1 MNAQRAPRLSLDL
14 LRAFRSAARHLSFT
28 RAAREQ
34 FVTQSAI
41 SRAIR
46 TLEEQLGQP
55 LFHRVNR
62 ALTLTHAG
70 EELYRASD
78 EALGLID
85 ATTERLAGTVGA
97 LAVTTTTALASTWL
111 VPKLPQFA
119 RLHPGTDVRIFAS
132 NDMVDLE
139 REHIDVAIRF
149 VPPEMDAPN
158 TDCLVEYRTFP
169 VCLPAMARSR
179 KRPLRTAADL
189 AAHVRLDFE
198 TIVYGRPWY
207 DWERWFEAMH
217 VRPVVP
223 AGTMRFSHYDQV
235 IGAASEGSGVA
246 IGKWPHL
253 ARHLRQG
260 ILSVPLGA
268 DAVAHIGGFYL
279 VVSRSAVG
287 RESVDAFVAWL
298 RDAVKY
304 DEARAPGYCVRPLSR
319 PAPGPAAERGSLT
332 MKKYTM
338 TQTLDTSMPAVAP
351 AQNPGAPNGVTSPIA
366 DKSIA
371 SVKPST

>member
-1 MNAQRAPRLSLDL
+1 MNRQRAPRLSLDL

-41 SRAIR
+41 SRAMR

-85 ATTERLAGTVGA
+85 ATTDRLTGSAGT

-132 NDMVDLE
+132 NDMIDLE
-139 REHIDVAIRF
+139 REHIDVALRF
-149 VPPEMDAPN
+149 VLPDTDAPN
-158 TDCLVEYRTFP
+158 GDCLVEYWQFP
-169 VCLPAMARSR
+169 VCLPAIARSR
-179 KRPLRTAADL
+179 KRPLRTVADL
-189 AAHVRLDFE
+189 ASHVRLDFE

-207 DWERWFEAMH
+207 DWEYWFEAMG
-217 VRPVVP
+217 VRPVAP

-235 IGAASEGSGVA
+235 IEAATEGSGIA

-260 ILSVPLGA
+260 VLCAPLGA
-268 DAVAHIGGFYL
+268 DGVAHIGGFYL
-279 VVSRSAVG
+279 VVARNAVG
-287 RESVDAFVAWL
+287 RESVKAFVAWL
-298 RDAVKY
+298 RDEVQR
-304 DEARAPGYCVRPLSR
+304 DEARAPAMLHAARRTGGARAPQLSVR
-319 PAPGPAAERGSLT
+319 
-332 MKKYTM
+332 
-338 TQTLDTSMPAVAP
+338 
-351 AQNPGAPNGVTSPIA
+351 
-366 DKSIA
+366 
-371 SVKPST
+371 

>member
-1 MNAQRAPRLSLDL
+1 MNRQRAPRLSLDL

-46 TLEEQLGQP
+46 TLEDQLGQP

-78 EALGLID
+78 EALALID
-85 ATTERLAGTVGA
+85 TATDRLTGSAGA

-111 VPKLPQFA
+111 VPKLPRFA

-139 REHIDVAIRF
+139 REHIDVALRF
-149 VPPEMDAPN
+149 LLTGADAAN
-158 TDCLVEYRTFP
+158 GDCLVEYRQFP
-169 VCLPAMARSR
+169 VCLPAIARSR
-179 KRPLRTAADL
+179 KRPLRTPADL
-189 AAHVRLDFE
+189 GAHVRLEFE
-198 TIVYGRPWY
+198 TVVYGRPWY
-207 DWERWFEAMH
+207 DWEHWFDAMG
-217 VRPVVP
+217 VRPVAP

-235 IGAASEGSGVA
+235 IEAANKGSGIA

-253 ARHLRQG
+253 SRHLCEG
-260 ILSVPLGA
+260 TLCAPFGPEG
-268 DAVAHIGGFYL
+268 VAHVGDFYL
-279 VVSRSAVG
+279 VVATNAAERSDV
-287 RESVDAFVAWL
+287 RAFVAWL
-298 RDAVKY
+298 RDEVQR
-304 DEARAPGYCVRPLSR
+304 DEARAPPLLR
-319 PAPGPAAERGSLT
+319 AAKRIT
-332 MKKYTM
+332 
-338 TQTLDTSMPAVAP
+338 VAR
-351 AQNPGAPNGVTSPIA
+351 
-366 DKSIA
+366 KL
-371 SVKPST
+371 

>member
-1 MNAQRAPRLSLDL
+1 LSLDL

-28 RAAREQ
+28 RAAREL

-41 SRAIR
+41 SRGVR

-70 EELYRASD
+70 EQLYRASD

-85 ATTERLAGTVGA
+85 ATADRLTGSAGA

-119 RLHPGTDVRIFAS
+119 RLHPGTDVRMFAS

-139 REHIDVAIRF
+139 REHIDVALRF
-149 VPPEMDAPN
+149 VPPGFDAPSP
-158 TDCLVEYRTFP
+158 DCLVEYRTFP
-169 VCLPAMARSR
+169 VCLPEIARGR

-189 AAHVRLDFE
+189 ALHVRLDFE

-207 DWERWFEAMH
+207 DWEHWFDAMG
-217 VRPVVP
+217 VRQIAP

-235 IGAASEGSGVA
+235 IQAASEGSGIA

-253 ARHLRQG
+253 ASHLRQG
-260 ILSVPLGA
+260 TLCAPLGPEG
-268 DAVAHIGGFYL
+268 VAHIGGFYL
-279 VVSRSAVG
+279 AVARRSVE
-287 RESVDAFVAWL
+287 RESVQAFVAWL
-298 RDAVKY
+298 RQEVQR
-304 DEARAPGYCVRPLSR
+304 DEARAPVLLR
-319 PAPGPAAERGSLT
+319 AAKRMAGER
-332 MKKYTM
+332 
-338 TQTLDTSMPAVAP
+338 
-351 AQNPGAPNGVTSPIA
+351 
-366 DKSIA
+366 A
-371 SVKPST
+371 SG

>member
-1 MNAQRAPRLSLDL
+1 MNGHRVPRLSLDL

-46 TLEEQLGQP
+46 TLEQQLGQA

-62 ALTLTHAG
+62 ALMLTHAG
-70 EELYRASD
+70 EELYRATD
-78 EALGLID
+78 EALALID
-85 ATTERLAGTVGA
+85 AATEGLTGSTGA

-111 VPKLPQFA
+111 APKLPRFV

-139 REHIDVAIRF
+139 REHIDVALRF
-149 VPPEMDAPN
+149 VQSGADAPN

-169 VCLPAMARSR
+169 VCLPATARAR
-179 KRPLRTAADL
+179 KRPLRAVADL
-189 AAHVRLDFE
+189 TQYVRLEFE
-198 TIVYGRPWY
+198 TVVYGRPWY
-207 DWERWFEAMH
+207 DWEHWFEAMRA
-217 VRPVVP
+217 RPVTP

-235 IGAASEGSGVA
+235 IDAAIDGIGVA

-260 ILSVPLGA
+260 VLCAPFGTEG
-268 DAVAHIGGFYL
+268 VAHIGGFYL
-279 VVSRSAVG
+279 VVARGAVG
-287 RESVDAFVAWL
+287 RESVEAFVTWL
-298 RDAVKY
+298 RNEVQR
-304 DEARAPGYCVRPLSR
+304 DEARAPELLRTAKR
-319 PAPGPAAERGSLT
+319 
-332 MKKYTM
+332 
-338 TQTLDTSMPAVAP
+338 
-351 AQNPGAPNGVTSPIA
+351 IA
-366 DKSIA
+366 GTRA
-371 SVKPST
+371 SQQQG

>member
-1 MNAQRAPRLSLDL
+1 MNKPRAPRLSLDL

-28 RAAREQ
+28 HAAREQ

-41 SRAIR
+41 SRAMR

-70 EELYRASD
+70 EELFRASD

-85 ATTERLAGTVGA
+85 ATTDRLTGSAGA

-139 REHIDVAIRF
+139 REHIDVALRF
-149 VPPEMDAPN
+149 VPPGSDPPN
-158 TDCLVEYRTFP
+158 ADCLVEYRTFP
-169 VCLPAMARSR
+169 VCLPAIARGR
-179 KRPLRTAADL
+179 KRPLRNAADL
-189 AAHVRLDFE
+189 ALHVRLDFE
-198 TIVYGRPWY
+198 TILYGRPWY
-207 DWERWFEAMH
+207 DWEHWFEAIG
-217 VRPVVP
+217 VRPVTP

-253 ARHLRQG
+253 ARHLRQRT
-260 ILSVPLGA
+260 LSAPLGP
-268 DAVAHIGGFYL
+268 DGVAHIGGFYL
-279 VVSRSAVG
+279 VVARNAAG
-287 RESVDAFVAWL
+287 RESVEAFVAWL
-298 RDAVKY
+298 REEFER
-304 DEARAPGYCVRPLSR
+304 DETRAPAFLR
-319 PAPGPAAERGSLT
+319 AAKRIAGAHSPP
-332 MKKYTM
+332 
-338 TQTLDTSMPAVAP
+338 QS
-351 AQNPGAPNGVTSPIA
+351 AQY
-366 DKSIA
+366 DRR
-371 SVKPST
+371 

>member
-1 MNAQRAPRLSLDL
+1 LSLDL

-41 SRAIR
+41 SRAMR

-78 EALGLID
+78 EALSLID
-85 ATTERLAGTVGA
+85 ATTDRLTGSVGA

-132 NDMVDLE
+132 NDLVDLE
-139 REHIDVAIRF
+139 REHVDVAIRF
-149 VPPEMDAPN
+149 VPPGMDAPN
-158 TDCLVEYRTFP
+158 TDCLVEYKTFP

-179 KRPLRTAADL
+179 KRPLRTTADL
-189 AAHVRLDFE
+189 ASYVQLEFE

-207 DWERWFEAMH
+207 DWEHWFEATG

-235 IGAASEGSGVA
+235 IKAVSDGSGIA

-253 ARHLRQG
+253 AQLLRQG
-260 ILSVPLGA
+260 TLCAPLGPGG
-268 DAVAHIGGFYL
+268 VAHIGGFYL
-279 VVSRSAVG
+279 VVSRAAAG
-287 RESVDAFVAWL
+287 RESVEAFVSWL

-304 DEARAPGYCVRPLSR
+304 DEARAPGLLRASSVTARVRPAQRS
-319 PAPGPAAERGSLT
+319 AA
-332 MKKYTM
+332 
-338 TQTLDTSMPAVAP
+338 TQPKLAR
-351 AQNPGAPNGVTSPIA
+351 SP
-366 DKSIA
+366 
-371 SVKPST
+371 

>member
-1 MNAQRAPRLSLDL
+1 MNRQRAPRLSLDL

-34 FVTQSAI
+34 FVTQSAV
-41 SRAIR
+41 SRAMR

-62 ALTLTHAG
+62 ALTLTQAG

-85 ATTERLAGTVGA
+85 AATDRLTGSAGA

-111 VPKLPQFA
+111 VPKLPQFT

-139 REHIDVAIRF
+139 REHIDVALRF
-149 VPPEMDAPN
+149 VPPGADAPN
-158 TDCLVEYRTFP
+158 GDCLVEYRTFP
-169 VCLPAMARSR
+169 VCLPEIARGR

-189 AAHVRLDFE
+189 ASHVRLEFE

-207 DWERWFEAMH
+207 DWEHWFEAMG
-217 VRPVVP
+217 VRPLAS

-235 IGAASEGSGVA
+235 IEAAREGSGVA

-260 ILSVPLGA
+260 TLCAPFGP
-268 DAVAHIGGFYL
+268 DGVAHIGGFYL
-279 VVSRSAVG
+279 VVARNAVG
-287 RESVDAFVAWL
+287 RESVEAFVAWL
-298 RDAVKY
+298 RNEVQR
-304 DEARAPGYCVRPLSR
+304 DEARAPALLRAAKQSAGVR
-319 PAPGPAAERGSLT
+319 
-332 MKKYTM
+332 
-338 TQTLDTSMPAVAP
+338 TSHRSARYD
-351 AQNPGAPNGVTSPIA
+351 QR
-366 DKSIA
+366 
-371 SVKPST
+371 